1 MSETVMF
8 KKYPFELNQEKI
20 ITINNGELKIKRE
33 KEGWNIIPL
42 NQGGLTVNAL
52 GEYFQTGKSNSLV
65 IQPALPNKPLIFKGN
80 NIFISPK
87 QKFTFFIKIPLV
99 VQFCFSK
106 GNPENVFKEIT
117 WKRISDSWFGEPDS
131 GEPAFSVG
139 NEYFLDFNAIQPNN
153 LEAVCPV
160 IVHNNSTIA
169 LELQRLIIRTEDLT
183 LYKNEGKIVTSVVE
197 IEYKG
202 KDTVSAADYHYSK
215 IYNGEKPEILAK
227 PRNTSGKNLLKL
239 NFQFIKRIYRSE

>member
-1 MSETVMF
+1 MNEILMF
-8 KKYPFELNQEKI
+8 KKYPFEVNEEKV
-20 ITINNGELKIKRE
+20 ITINDDGLNIKRE
-33 KEGWNIIPL
+33 KEGWNLLPL
-42 NQGGLTVNAL
+42 NKGGLSINAS

-65 IQPALPNKPLIFKGN
+65 IQPALPIKPLIFKGN
-80 NIFISPK
+80 NIFVSPK

-99 VQFCFSK
+99 IQFCFSK
-106 GNPENVFKEIT
+106 GVPENVFKEIT

-139 NEYFLDFNAIQPNN
+139 NEYFLDFDTIKSKN
-153 LEAVCPV
+153 LEAICPV
-160 IVHNNSTIA
+160 IVYNNSSIA

-183 LYKNEGKIVTSVVE
+183 IYNNEGKIVTSVVK

-202 KDTVSAADYHYSK
+202 KDMVSAADYHYSK
-215 IYNGEKPEILAK
+215 IYNGEKSEILAK

-239 NFQFIKRIYRSE
+239 NFHFIKSIYRSE